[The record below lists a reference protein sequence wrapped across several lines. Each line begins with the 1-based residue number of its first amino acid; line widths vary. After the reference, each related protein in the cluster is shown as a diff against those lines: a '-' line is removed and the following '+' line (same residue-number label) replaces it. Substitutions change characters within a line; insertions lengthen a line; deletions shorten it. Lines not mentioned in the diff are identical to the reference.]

1 MAETTS
7 PWRSQFIDL
16 ALELRRQA
24 GKPATS
30 FQDVPDASIEMKFHI
45 EGVMFQVT
53 HLAGA
58 STAADRFLLQCH
70 FGPLTMDRV
79 DEALEQALSLN
90 LGMARSGSGVLGID
104 ESLDH
109 LVYSCFVSLHGA
121 TGENI
126 SEALRELARLAHE
139 WRAAHSVMLH

>member
-1 MAETTS
+1 MPDARS
-7 PWRSQFIDL
+7 PWRAQFIDL
-16 ALELRRQA
+16 AHELRRQA
-24 GKPATS
+24 GKPAAS

-45 EGVMFQVT
+45 DGVMFQVT

-58 STAADRFLLQCH
+58 STEADRFLLQCH
-70 FGPLTMDRV
+70 FGPLTMERV

-90 LGMARSGSGVLGID
+90 LGMARASSGVLGID

-121 TGENI
+121 TGENM

-139 WRAAHSVMLH
+139 WRAAHSVALH